1 MPRASKSVSI
11 EQLLQQA
18 LQYLQQ
24 RDLPQAATLY
34 RTVLQHDPRH
44 AEALHG
50 LGVVTG
56 RAGDPTRAVAL
67 LRQAIAQQENVPHY
81 HCNLGYFLMRQGD
94 CTGAVAAYE
103 TALQLNPNFVQAYF
117 NLGVTC
123 QEQGQL
129 DKAEAA
135 YQTVLRLQPDHIAAY
150 NNLGMMFIDRGDF
163 EAAEAILT
171 TALRLRPDFAEA
183 HNNMGMVW
191 QAQHNLGAARA
202 AYETALR
209 LKPDYIEAW
218 QNLGAVFQELGD
230 FDAALAC
237 FEAVLCRVPDHA
249 EVQWNQALL
258 WLDQGNLRQGWPAYE
273 SRWRTRLAP
282 SCFPLPLWDGTPLTN
297 RTILVTA
304 EQGIG
309 DELLFASCVPDLLQ
323 QAGHVVIEC
332 EPRLA
337 PLFVRSFPTAT
348 VYGAVRDDHHWLQQA
363 LPLDVYSPGGSL
375 PRFLRPTLESFPSQ
389 AGYLQPDMAR
399 RALYQ
404 QRLAALGPGLKVGLA
419 WRSMRARTDPVQY
432 TTLAQWADLLHIPG
446 VQWVNLQYDE
456 PEEELAAVQAQCGGQ
471 IHTWVDLD
479 LRHDL
484 DGVAALIAALDLV
497 IAPHTAVAE
506 LAGGIG
512 HEVWLLTTAAG
523 DWASFGTTGYP
534 WHPQMRVL
542 RQQQYGRWDE
552 VLAQV
557 ANDVR
562 RLATASHPVAP
573 RAGSVVGDAQLL

>member
-24 RDLPQAATLY
+24 QDLQQAATLY
-34 RTVLQHDPRH
+34 STVLQHNPRH

-56 RAGDPTRAVAL
+56 HAGDPARAVAL
-67 LRQAIAQQENVPHY
+67 LRQAIAQQNNVPHY
-81 HCNLGYFLMRQGD
+81 HCNLGCFLMRQGD
-94 CTGAVAAYE
+94 RTGAVAAYE
-103 TALQLNPNFVQAYF
+103 TALQLNPNLVQAYF
-117 NLGVTC
+117 NLGVVY

-135 YQTVLRLQPDHIAAY
+135 YQTVLRRQSDHIAAC
-150 NNLGMMFIDRGDF
+150 NNLGMVFIDRDDL
-163 EAAEAILT
+163 EAAKAILT

-183 HNNMGMVW
+183 HNNLGMVW
-191 QAQHNLGAARA
+191 QAQHDLGVARA

-209 LKPDYIEAW
+209 LKPDYIEAL
-218 QNLGAVFQELGD
+218 QNLGGLFQELGD
-230 FDAALAC
+230 LDAALAC

-258 WLDQGNLRQGWPAYE
+258 WLERGNLHQGWPAYE
-273 SRWRTRLAP
+273 SRWHTRLAP
-282 SCFPLPLWDGTPLTN
+282 SRFPLPLWDGTPLTN

-404 QRLAALGPGLKVGLA
+404 QRLAALGSGLKVGLS
-419 WRSMRARTDPVQY
+419 WRSMRARTNPAQY
-432 TTLAQWADLLHIPG
+432 TTLVQWADLLHIPG

-456 PEEELAAVQAQCGGQ
+456 PEEELAAVQAQCGAQ

-497 IAPHTAVAE
+497 IAPDTTVAAVA
-506 LAGGIG
+506 GGVG
-512 HEVWLLTTAAG
+512 QEVWCLTAAAG
-523 DWASFGTTGYP
+523 NWTSLGTAGWP
-534 WHPQMRVL
+534 WYPQMRVL

-557 ANDVR
+557 ANDLR

-573 RAGSVVGDAQLL
+573 SAGSMMGEAQLI